1 VTENGRG
8 MQKKKMS
15 SFIKFLFVVFFTLL
29 FLIFFT
35 IGLSVTLVQKY
46 SKDLPDVRKL
56 SHFEPSESSQ
66 IYSSN
71 GTLIGVLFKEN
82 RIWVSIDDIPKTMQD
97 ALIAIEDARFYEHVG
112 VDPKGIARA
121 VLENFRGGGLSQGA
135 STITQQLAR
144 NIFLSQERSLK
155 RKIQEVL
162 ISVDIEKRFSKKE
175 ILEYYF
181 NQIYFGSGS
190 YGIEAAAQTYFGKH
204 AKALTLPECA
214 LIAGL
219 PAAPSVYSPLV
230 DPKMAKKR
238 QELVLQRML
247 TCGYITADEEKKAR
261 EAKLVVT
268 PRKSEIQIFKYPYF
282 TTYALHELS
291 KRYDDN
297 YLYRAGLKI
306 YTTLDLPMQ
315 TAATTSLL
323 EGLQRAQQQNMN
335 ATNAAIV
342 AVDPR
347 NGFIKAMVG
356 GVNYTEKN
364 QFNRAWQARRLP
376 GSAFKVF
383 VYTTALEK
391 GYTPDTMVSDSA
403 VTYTIPGSLDW
414 SPKNSDG
421 KFMGTLTFKD
431 ALKWSRNICA
441 VRVMDAVGPD
451 EVIKLA
457 EKMGITDPLENN
469 LSMALGSNEVT
480 VLDMASAYGV
490 LANGG
495 IRCPATAIR
504 KIVDSHGNVVEDN
517 MTPRKEEIVSAATAL
532 AMTEMMEEVVKS
544 GTGTAAQIGRPAA
557 GKTGTTDEHRDAW
570 FVGFVPQ
577 LSCAIWTGNDDY
589 TQMNYVFGG
598 TLGAGIWASFMK
610 KVLVKQSSRDF
621 GSDEEGRI
629 GVMICNT
636 SGMRA
641 TAKCNDIKKAFYT
654 HGNVPQKFCAT
665 HGLFSLHK
673 AVPKKTATP
682 SGATPTPEESEDN
695 PFLNKSPETGK
706 KPDKSGDPATTST
719 VTPTEEPGM
728 DTGMPP
734 VDSTDT
740 PVEID
745 GTVAPGD
752 PTKGVIELPA
762 PTKSTDEGTTTTP
775 GSIQL

>member
-1 VTENGRG
+1 MTDSSRG
-8 MQKKKMS
+8 TQKKKMS
-15 SFIKFLFVVFFTLL
+15 SFVKFLFVVFFTLL

-56 SHFEPSESSQ
+56 SRFEPSESSQ
-66 IYSSN
+66 IFSSN

-97 ALIAIEDARFYEHVG
+97 AIIATEDSRFYEHVG

-121 VLENFRGGGLSQGA
+121 VIENFRGGGLSQGA

-144 NIFLSQERSLK
+144 NIFLSQERSVK

-181 NQIYFGSGS
+181 NQIYFGSGA

-219 PAAPSVYSPLV
+219 PAAPSLYSPLV
-230 DPKMAKKR
+230 DPKMAKQR

-247 TCGYITADEEKKAR
+247 SCGYITADEEKKAR
-261 EAKLVVT
+261 EKKLVVA
-268 PRKSEIQIFKYPYF
+268 PKKSEIQMFKYPYF

-291 KRYDDN
+291 KRYDDD

-306 YTTLDLPMQ
+306 YTTLDIPMQ
-315 TAATTSLL
+315 NAAATTLL
-323 EGLQRAQQQNMN
+323 EGLKRAQEQNMN
-335 ATNAAIV
+335 ATNAALV

-347 NGFIKAMVG
+347 NGYIKAMVG
-356 GVNYTEKN
+356 GVKFTEKN

-383 VYTTALEK
+383 VYTAALEQ
-391 GYTPDTMVSDSA
+391 GYTPDTAVSDSA
-403 VTYTIPGSLDW
+403 VTYTIPGSNDW
-414 SPKNSDG
+414 TPKNSDG
-421 KFMGTLTFKD
+421 RFMGALTFRD

-441 VRVMDAVGPD
+441 VRTLDAVGPD

-457 EKMGITDPLENN
+457 GKMGITDPIENN
-469 LSMALGSNEVT
+469 LSIALGSCEVT

-495 IRCPATAIR
+495 HRCPPTAIR

-517 MTPRKEEIVSAATAL
+517 RFPKSEEVISAATAF
-532 AMTEMMEEVVKS
+532 AMTEMMAEVVSS

-598 TLGAGIWASFMK
+598 TLGAGIWGSFMK
-610 KVLVKQSSRDF
+610 KVLAKNESLEF

-629 GVMICNT
+629 GVMICNS

-641 TAKCNDIKKAFYT
+641 TAKCNDTKKAYFT
-654 HGNVPQKFCAT
+654 RGNVPQKYCTA
-665 HGLFSLHK
+665 HGLFALQK
-673 AVPKKTATP
+673 ASPKKTAAP
-682 SGATPTPEESEDN
+682 SNAAPTPEESEDN
-695 PFLNKSPETGK
+695 PFLNKSPDGSK
-706 KPDKSGDPATTST
+706 KPHESGEPDATST
-719 VTPTEEPGM
+719 VEPVEEPGM

-734 VDSTDT
+734 VDPNDAPT
-740 PVEID
+740 EIE
-745 GTVAPGD
+745 GSVSPAD
-752 PTKGVIELPA
+752 PTKGVIELPS
-762 PTKSTDEGTTTTP
+762 PPKSTEDGPNTP
-775 GSIQL
+775 GSVQL

>member
-1 VTENGRG
+1 VSDSSSGP
-8 MQKKKMS
+8 QKKKMS
-15 SFIKFLFVVFFTLL
+15 SFVKFLFVVFFTIL

-56 SHFEPSESSQ
+56 SRFEPSESSQ
-66 IYSSN
+66 IFSSN

-97 ALIAIEDARFYEHVG
+97 AIIAIEDSRFYEHVG

-121 VLENFRGGGLSQGA
+121 VMENFRGGGLSQGA

-144 NIFLSQERSLK
+144 NIFLSQERSMK

-162 ISVDIEKRFSKKE
+162 ISVDIEKRFSKRE
-175 ILEYYF
+175 ILEFYL

-204 AKALTLPECA
+204 AKNLTLPECA
-214 LIAGL
+214 MIAGL

-247 TCGYITADEEKKAR
+247 ACGYITADDEKKAR
-261 EAKLVVT
+261 EKKLVT
-268 PRKSEIQIFKYPYF
+268 APKKSEIQIFKYPYF

-306 YTTLDLPMQ
+306 YTTLDIPMQ
-315 TAATTSLL
+315 NAAATSLL
-323 EGLQRAQQQNMN
+323 DGLQRAQKQNMN

-342 AVDPR
+342 ALDPR
-347 NGFIKAMVG
+347 NGYIKAMVG
-356 GVNYTEKN
+356 GVKYTEKN

-383 VYTTALEK
+383 VYATALEQ

-403 VTYTIPGSLDW
+403 VTYSIPGSNDW

-421 KFMGTLTFKD
+421 RFMGNLTFRD
-431 ALKWSRNICA
+431 SLKWSRNVCA
-441 VRVMDAVGPD
+441 VRVLDALGPD
-451 EVIKLA
+451 DVIKTA

-469 LSMALGSNEVT
+469 LSIALGSCEVT

-495 IRCPATAIR
+495 IRVQPTAIR

-517 MTPRKEEIVSAATAL
+517 IKPKAEEAVSPATAL

-570 FVGFVPQ
+570 FVGCVPQ

-589 TQMNYVFGG
+589 TKMNYVFGG
-598 TLGAGIWASFMK
+598 TLGAGIWGDFMK
-610 KVLVKQSSRDF
+610 KVLTKTEARDF
-621 GSDEEGRI
+621 GADEEGRI
-629 GVMICNT
+629 GVMICNA

-641 TAKCNDIKKAFYT
+641 TAKCNDVKKAFFT
-654 HGNVPQKFCAT
+654 RGNVPQKFCAT
-665 HGLFSLHK
+665 HGLFALQK
-673 AVPKKTATP
+673 AAPKKKASTP
-682 SGATPTPEESEDN
+682 GVSPTPEESEDN
-695 PFLNKSPETGK
+695 PFLNKDPDAGK
-706 KPDKSGDPATTST
+706 KTGQSEEPESKST

-728 DTGMPP
+728 DSEMPP
-734 VDSTDT
+734 AEPTDA

-745 GTVAPGD
+745 GTVRPAD
-752 PTKGVIELPA
+752 PTKNVIELPTPA
-762 PTKSTDEGTTTTP
+762 RTTDDGTNTP
-775 GSIQL
+775 GSVQL